1 MTLHLPMPEAT
12 LSPDA
17 KIAPARPPLPETR
30 VVGYIVLGLI
40 VAIVCTYALVVR
52 ADFINF
58 DDNSHVFENPLVK
71 GGLSWHGIMT
81 AVTKSQAS
89 LWIPLTWI
97 SFMADVSVFGMNPG
111 AMHAVNLAWHVAATV
126 LLFLTVRRMTG
137 RLWAS
142 AFVAGLFGL
151 HPLNVESV
159 AWIAER
165 KSVLCTFFW
174 FATIAAY
181 ARYAEKPR
189 ALPFL
194 AALACA
200 ALALLSKP
208 MAVTVPCTLLL
219 LDFWSLAR
227 WRSVSWLRLLI
238 EKAPFFLLSIGSSL
252 VAMHS
257 RRVDAVVTMQTL
269 PLASRVSNAL
279 VSYAA
284 YLGKL
289 ALPINLGVFYPHP
302 IHPQPLLAT
311 LAALLLLAI
320 TGAAVATWRTR
331 PYLLAG
337 WLWFL
342 GVLVPVIGLVQ
353 VGSQARADRFCYVPE
368 IGIFLAVTWLVAD
381 LWSKNAC
388 ALRFV
393 AGPVLFACVLLSS
406 WQVMYWQD
414 GVTLFEHTIAV
425 TKNNACALA
434 NAGLARAQMG
444 DTATAITHFQ
454 ASLRIEPDQAST
466 WREFGV
472 ALEKVGK
479 PQDGMQAWRTAL
491 HYDPTDLQ
499 ARYRLALALANSG
512 GTDEAISQFQ
522 QVLGE
527 VPHSARAH
535 YYLARALDVKGRR
548 DEALTHLRT
557 AVQLAPD
564 HPAIATTLSQL
575 ESGPVAASAFPEF

>member
-1 MTLHLPMPEAT
+1 MPEAT
-12 LSPDA
+12 LSPDTEV
-17 KIAPARPPLPETR
+17 APARPRLPEAR

-40 VAIVCTYALVVR
+40 VAVVCTYALVVR
-52 ADFINF
+52 ADFINL
-58 DDNSHVFENPLVK
+58 DDTSHVFENPLVK
-71 GGLSWHGIMT
+71 GGLSWHGI
-81 AVTKSQAS
+81 AAAFTKSQAS

-97 SFMADVSVFGMNPG
+97 SFMADVSLFGLNPG
-111 AMHAVNLAWHVAATV
+111 AMHAVNLAWHVASTV

-189 ALPFL
+189 LLPFL

-219 LDFWSLAR
+219 LDFWPLNR
-227 WRSVSWLRLLI
+227 WRSAPWSRLFL
-238 EKAPFFLLSIGSSL
+238 EKVPFFLLSVGSSL
-252 VAMHS
+252 IAMHS
-257 RRVDAVVTMQTL
+257 RRAEAVVTMQTL
-269 PLASRVSNAL
+269 PMDSRVSNAL

-289 ALPINLGVFYPHP
+289 ALPIRLGVFYPHP
-302 IHPQPLLAT
+302 IHPQPLLAA

-320 TGAAVATWRTR
+320 TAATVFFWRTR
-331 PYLLAG
+331 PYLLMG
-337 WLWFL
+337 WLWFV

-381 LWSKNAC
+381 LWPKNAC

-393 AGPVLFACVLLSS
+393 AGPVLFACALLSS

-425 TKNNACALA
+425 TNNNACALA

-444 DTATAITHFQ
+444 DTSKAIAHFQ
-454 ASLRIEPDQAST
+454 ASLRIEPDQGSI
-466 WREFGV
+466 WREFGA
-472 ALEKVGK
+472 ALQKIGK
-479 PQDGMQAWRTAL
+479 PEDGMRAL
-491 HYDPTDLQ
+491 RMALQYDPTDLQ

-535 YYLARALDVKGRR
+535 YYLARALEAKGRHA
-548 DEALTHLRT
+548 EALTELRA
-557 AVQLAPD
+557 AVHLAPD
-564 HPAIATTLSQL
+564 HPEIATALSQM
-575 ESGPVAASAFPEF
+575 ESGPIAASAFPEF